1 MSTEIQQN
9 AAAGN
14 VQQGIDVG
22 RLEKELAASW
32 QSSAGSEEDSGVT
45 RVCVLNLII
54 YASHKDDRA
63 RMDELLDVVTAHVPS
78 RALVLI
84 ADREST
90 VPRLEAYVSMR
101 CQTESRG
108 GAKQVCGEQVTIEAG
123 GVAVE
128 TVASAIEPLVVPD
141 VPVFLWWKDI
151 PHEEDKLFDRLVE
164 LSDRVV
170 IDSLVFDQP
179 HEDLKR
185 LAQIIAARRQ
195 YMLASDL
202 NWGRLTSWRNLI
214 ASFWDVPAYRPHL
227 DAIDDVLIEYDPP
240 DASSGEIAAQALLVA
255 GWLAAALKWRP
266 TGEFAREGGN
276 ARWVM
281 QAGERK
287 LNIMFRAAG
296 DRHGC
301 DGLVATL
308 TLKCAATDAEF
319 YVGVNEGWTKL
330 ETSARIGDART
341 IGRVVSY
348 EAKSEGERL
357 SRELNILSRDAVYEG
372 AVGAVGQMIE
382 VLQKS

>member
-1 MSTEIQQN
+1 MSELQQN
-9 AAAGN
+9 TAAGN
-14 VQQGIDVG
+14 VLQGIDVG
-22 RLEKELAASW
+22 RLEKELARNW
-32 QSSAGSEEDSGVT
+32 QRSAEGGEESGVT
-45 RVCVLNLII
+45 RVCVLNLIV
-54 YASHKDDRA
+54 YAARKDDRA
-63 RMDELLDVVTAHVPS
+63 QMDELLDVVAAHVPS

-84 ADREST
+84 ADRDSTES
-90 VPRLEAYVSMR
+90 RLEAYASMR
-101 CQTESRG
+101 CQVESRG
-108 GAKQVCGEQVTIEAG
+108 GAKQVCGEQVTIEASG
-123 GVAVE
+123 AAVE
-128 TVASAIEPLVVPD
+128 TAASAIEPLVVPD

-179 HEDLKR
+179 HEDLSR

-227 DAIDDVLIEYDPP
+227 DALDDVLIEYDPP
-240 DASSGEIAAQALLVA
+240 DASSDEIAAQALLVA

-266 TGEFAREGGN
+266 TGEFAREGN
-276 ARWVM
+276 SARWVM
-281 QAGERK
+281 QAGERR
-287 LNIMFRAAG
+287 LNVMFRAAG
-296 DRHGC
+296 DRQGC

-308 TLKCAATDAEF
+308 TLKCGATDAEF

-372 AVGAVGQMIE
+372 AVAAAGQMIE
-382 VLQKS
+382 ILQKS

>member
-1 MSTEIQQN
+1 MSEIQQN
-9 AAAGN
+9 VVAGN
-14 VQQGIDVG
+14 AQQGIDVG
-22 RLEKELAASW
+22 RLEKELARSW
-32 QSSAGSEEDSGVT
+32 QRSAGSEEDSGVT

-54 YASHKDDRA
+54 YASRKDDRA
-63 RMDELLDVVTAHVPS
+63 KMDELLDVVTAHVPS

-84 ADREST
+84 ADRDST
-90 VPRLEAYVSMR
+90 EPRLEAYVSMR
-101 CQTESRG
+101 CQTESRSG
-108 GAKQVCGEQVTIEAG
+108 SRQVCGEQVTIEASG
-123 GVAVE
+123 TAVE
-128 TVASAIEPLVVPD
+128 TAASAIEPLVVPD

-179 HEDLKR
+179 HEDLNR

-240 DASSGEIAAQALLVA
+240 DASSGEIAAQALLLA
-255 GWLAAALKWRP
+255 GWLGSALKWQP
-266 TGEFAREGGN
+266 AGEFAREGN
-276 ARWVM
+276 RARWAM
-281 QAGERK
+281 QAGERR
-287 LNIMFRAAG
+287 LNLVFRAAN
-296 DRHGC
+296 DRQGS

-308 TLKCAATDAEF
+308 TLICGATNAEF

-341 IGRVVSY
+341 VGRVVSY

-357 SRELNILSRDAVYEG
+357 SRELNILSRDAVYER
-372 AVGAVGQMIE
+372 AVGMAGQLIE